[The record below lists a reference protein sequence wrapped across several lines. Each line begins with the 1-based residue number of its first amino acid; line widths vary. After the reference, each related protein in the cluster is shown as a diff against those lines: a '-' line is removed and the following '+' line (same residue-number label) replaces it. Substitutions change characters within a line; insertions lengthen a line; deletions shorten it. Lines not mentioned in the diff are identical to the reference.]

1 MTCMAGPAVL
11 RSKQSMPA
19 GLSNQSPKPTGI
31 LWAVAL
37 SDRASGPKILLKLAH
52 VQFLSIDLA
61 HNDWP
66 VNAFGEHINKVGE
79 HCLDQWA

>member
-19 GLSNQSPKPTGI
+19 GLSNQSPQRI
-31 LWAVAL
+31 LWTVAL
-37 SDRASGPKILLKLAH
+37 SDRASGSKILLKFAH
-52 VQFLSIDLA
+52 VQFLGIDLA

-66 VNAFGEHINKVGE
+66 VNAFGEHMNKVGE
-79 HCLDQWA
+79 HCLDQWV